1 MADLDCVC
9 FSMKLGNKSVD
20 IESFC
25 DSALLSFSKRGAQRS
40 ELRFSCLALRR
51 RVGKSKPIL
60 AHRVLRPSE
69 YQTIPNEEMSRRSAR
84 QSKSP
89 PMSLTLVKA
98 WTAAK
103 ERLKDAGIEQP
114 AIDARLMLEVA
125 ADVTRTE
132 IVTDPYRM
140 LTVQQWETLDDY
152 LTRRARR
159 EPVSHIIGR
168 KGFWKILLQVNKNVL
183 TPRPETEVIVDEV
196 LKAFPENMAFNML
209 DLGVGSGTILLAVLA
224 ERPAA
229 KGLGVDVSEEAL
241 AVARENAAN
250 LDLNTR
256 CALLRG
262 DWTAGLGDAGF
273 DLVVS
278 NPPYIASH
286 IIETLEPEVRDHEP
300 RLALDGGPDGLNAYR
315 QLAPEILR
323 VLKPAGMFAVE
334 IGYDQSADVEAL
346 FRDAGAANVRTIKD
360 LSTHD
365 RVVIGVKN
373 PLETLP

>member
-1 MADLDCVC
+1 M
-9 FSMKLGNKSVD
+9 
-20 IESFC
+20 
-25 DSALLSFSKRGAQRS
+25 
-40 ELRFSCLALRR
+40 
-51 RVGKSKPIL
+51 
-60 AHRVLRPSE
+60 
-69 YQTIPNEEMSRRSAR
+69 T
-84 QSKSP
+84 
-89 PMSLTLVKA
+89 LTLVKA

-103 ERLKDAGIEQP
+103 ERLKDAGIDQP

-132 IVTDPYRM
+132 IITDPYRE
-140 LTVQQWETLDDY
+140 LTPAQETLLDDY
-152 LTRRARR
+152 LARRARR

-196 LKAFPENMAFNML
+196 LKAFPESMEFQML

-229 KGLGVDVSEEAL
+229 KGLGIDVSEEAL

-256 CALLRG
+256 TALLRG

-278 NPPYIASH
+278 NPPYIATH
-286 IIETLEPEVRDHEP
+286 VIETLEPEVRDHEP
-300 RLALDGGPDGLNAYR
+300 RLALDGGADGLDAYR
-315 QLAPEILR
+315 LLAPEILR
-323 VLKPAGMFAVE
+323 VLKPGGMFAVE
-334 IGYDQSADVEAL
+334 IGFDQAKDVEAL
-346 FRDAGAANVRTIKD
+346 FRQAGGSGVRTVKD

-365 RVVIGVKN
+365 RVIVGTKN
-373 PLETLP
+373 PLESPA